1 MTDDPHD
8 AMIPTAAQRRAA
20 DAAAK
25 RRAEIASDPSVA
37 LSEPENGGA
46 GLWVAALVVV
56 ALLML
61 AWPVF
66 AQTEP
71 CGPRDEMISALTGE
85 KWGERFI
92 ANGIGQTEITEM
104 WGNTET
110 GTWTVTG
117 TDANGRTCI
126 RAAGQGFQV
135 EPFLQV
141 FAGDPA

>member
-8 AMIPTAAQRRAA
+8 GMMPTSAQRLAA

-25 RRAEIASDPSVA
+25 RRAEIAADPSLA
-37 LSEPENGGA
+37 LCEPENGGA
-46 GLWVAALVVV
+46 RLWLALVAV
-56 ALLML
+56 AVLAML

-66 AQTEP
+66 AQPEP
-71 CGPRDEMISALTGE
+71 CGDREDIISALTGE

-92 ANGIGQTEITEM
+92 ANGIAVNEITEM
-104 WGNTET
+104 WANAET

-117 TDANGRTCI
+117 TDANGRTCV

-135 EPFLQV
+135 EPFLSV
-141 FAGDPA
+141 VTGDPA